1 MPGRRKDGN
10 HPAVQKRP
18 RRFSMQHQD
27 WIGLGRAV
35 FHPRHPQCAAILV
48 GELAIPWEIRKF
60 RQTVEMFVGRS
71 QYLHGGEH
79 TAELTIRTS
88 E

>member
-1 MPGRRKDGN
+1 L
-10 HPAVQKRP
+10 
-18 RRFSMQHQD
+18 S
-27 WIGLGRAV
+27 
-35 FHPRHPQCAAILV
+35 AAILV

-60 RQTVEMFVGRS
+60 RQTVEMFVGRT

-79 TAELTIRTS
+79 AAELTLETD